1 MFVTMWYWQSLIYYK
16 QFSQYYESSSSEK
29 FQDQTQIL
37 KCFEFDVAIQ
47 GTSLCFSKI
56 GFGIGFSN
64 SKFRYQVLNFME
76 NPQFT
81 EDIPYH

>member
-16 QFSQYYESSSSEK
+16 QFPQYYESSSSEK
-29 FQDQTQIL
+29 FRDQTQIL

-47 GTSLCFSKI
+47 DTSLCFSKI

-64 SKFRYQVLNFME
+64 SKFWYQVLNFME